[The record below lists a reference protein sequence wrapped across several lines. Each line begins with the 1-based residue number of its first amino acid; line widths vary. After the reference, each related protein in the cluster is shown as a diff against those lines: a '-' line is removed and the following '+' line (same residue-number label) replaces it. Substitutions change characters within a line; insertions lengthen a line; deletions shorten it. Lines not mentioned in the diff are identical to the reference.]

1 VAAGGF
7 YGPPSTH
14 LSVYQGDVMQ
24 KIEAVI
30 RPERLDDV
38 KTALDEIGLHGITVT
53 EVRGAGQQRGYV
65 HRYRG
70 AEYRVNLLE
79 KVKLETVVSDE
90 QLEEAIDAIIKAGRT
105 GEVGDG
111 KIFVIPVGD
120 AVRVRTGDRGAAA
133 IK

>member
-1 VAAGGF
+1 MV
-7 YGPPSTH
+7 
-14 LSVYQGDVMQ
+14 

-30 RPERLDDV
+30 RPDKLDDV
-38 KTALDEIGLHGITVT
+38 KAGLDEIGITGITVT

-79 KVKLETVVSDE
+79 KMKLETVVADHLVDPAVEVIVST
-90 QLEEAIDAIIKAGRT
+90 GRT

-111 KIFVIPVGD
+111 KIFLIPVAD
-120 AVRVRTGDRGAAA
+120 AVRVRTGERGEAA
-133 IK
+133 IR

>member
-1 VAAGGF
+1 MV
-7 YGPPSTH
+7 
-14 LSVYQGDVMQ
+14 

-30 RPERLDDV
+30 RPEKLDDV
-38 KTALDEIGLHGITVT
+38 KSALDEIGVSGITVM

-79 KVKLETVVSDE
+79 KVKIEAVVPDT
-90 QLEEAIDAIIKAGRT
+90 LLDAAIDAIVTVGRT

-111 KIFVIPVGD
+111 KIFLIPIAD
-120 AVRVRTGDRGAAA
+120 AVRVRTGERGEAA
-133 IK
+133 IQ

>member
-1 VAAGGF
+1 
-7 YGPPSTH
+7 
-14 LSVYQGDVMQ
+14 MQ

-79 KVKLETVVSDE
+79 KVKLETVVSDD
-90 QLEEAIDAIIKAGRT
+90 QLEEAIDTIVKAGRT

-120 AVRVRTGDRGAAA
+120 AVRVRTGERGNAA

>member
-1 VAAGGF
+1 
-7 YGPPSTH
+7 
-14 LSVYQGDVMQ
+14 MQ

-38 KTALDEIGLHGITVT
+38 KTALDEIGLHGITIT

-79 KVKLETVVSDE
+79 KVKLETVVTDD
-90 QLEEAIDAIIKAGRT
+90 QLEEAIDAIVKAGRT

-120 AVRVRTGDRGAAA
+120 AVRVRTGDRGNAA

>member
-1 VAAGGF
+1 
-7 YGPPSTH
+7 
-14 LSVYQGDVMQ
+14 MI

-30 RPERLDDV
+30 RPDKMEEVKSALDD
-38 KTALDEIGLHGITVT
+38 IGVHGVTLT

-79 KVKLETVVSDE
+79 KVKLETVVPDSMVE
-90 QLEEAIDAIIKAGRT
+90 QAVSVIISTGRT

-111 KIFVIPVGD
+111 KIFLLPVVD
-120 AVRVRTGDRGAAA
+120 AVRVRTGERGEAA
-133 IK
+133 IR

>member
-1 VAAGGF
+1 MV
-7 YGPPSTH
+7 
-14 LSVYQGDVMQ
+14 

-30 RPERLDDV
+30 RPDRLDDV
-38 KTALDEIGLHGITVT
+38 KSGLDEIGVTGITVM

-79 KVKLETVVSDE
+79 KVKLETVVPEGIVE
-90 QLEEAIDAIIKAGRT
+90 QAVQVIITTGRT

-111 KIFVIPVGD
+111 KIFLLPVND
-120 AVRVRTGDRGAAA
+120 AVRVRTGERGEAA
-133 IK
+133 IR

>member
-1 VAAGGF
+1 MV
-7 YGPPSTH
+7 
-14 LSVYQGDVMQ
+14 

-30 RPERLDDV
+30 RPDKLDDV
-38 KTALDEIGLHGITVT
+38 KGGLDEMGVTGITVT

-79 KVKLETVVSDE
+79 KIKLET
-90 QLEEAIDAIIKAGRT
+90 IIPDSLVDQAVEVICTAGRT

-111 KIFVIPVGD
+111 KIFVIPVAD
-120 AVRVRTGDRGAAA
+120 AVRVRTGERGEAAVR
-133 IK
+133 

>member
-1 VAAGGF
+1 
-7 YGPPSTH
+7 
-14 LSVYQGDVMQ
+14 MQ

-38 KTALDEIGLHGITVT
+38 KTALDEIGLHGITIT

-79 KVKLETVVSDE
+79 KVKLETVVSDD
-90 QLEEAIDAIIKAGRT
+90 QLEEAIDTIVKAGRT

-120 AVRVRTGDRGAAA
+120 AVRVRTGERGNAAV
-133 IK
+133 K

>member
-1 VAAGGF
+1 MV
-7 YGPPSTH
+7 
-14 LSVYQGDVMQ
+14 

-38 KTALDEIGLHGITVT
+38 KAALDEIGIHGITVQ

-79 KVKLETVVSDE
+79 KIKLETVVADAKVDE
-90 QLEEAIDAIIKAGRT
+90 AVEVIVTAGRT

-111 KIFVIPVGD
+111 KIFLIPVSD
-120 AVRVRTGDRGAAA
+120 AIRVRTGDRGETA
-133 IK
+133 IG

>member
-1 VAAGGF
+1 MV
-7 YGPPSTH
+7 
-14 LSVYQGDVMQ
+14 

-30 RPERLDDV
+30 RPDRLDDV
-38 KTALDEIGLHGITVT
+38 KAGLDEIGIHGITVM

-79 KVKLETVVSDE
+79 KVKLETVVP
-90 QLEEAIDAIIKAGRT
+90 EAIVDQVVELSVSTGRT

-111 KIFVIPVGD
+111 KIFLIPVAD
-120 AVRVRTGDRGAAA
+120 AVRVRTGERGEAA
-133 IK
+133 IR

>member
-1 VAAGGF
+1 M
-7 YGPPSTH
+7 T
-14 LSVYQGDVMQ
+14 

-30 RPERLDDV
+30 RPDKLDDV
-38 KTALDEIGLHGITVT
+38 KTGLDEIGVHGITVS

-79 KVKLETVVSDE
+79 KIKLETVVPDHLVDSAV
-90 QLEEAIDAIIKAGRT
+90 QVIVASGRT

-111 KIFVIPVGD
+111 KIFLIPVGD
-120 AVRVRTGDRGAAA
+120 AVRVRTGERGEAA
-133 IK
+133 IR

>member
-1 VAAGGF
+1 MV
-7 YGPPSTH
+7 
-14 LSVYQGDVMQ
+14 
-24 KIEAVI
+24 KIEAIV
-30 RPERLDDV
+30 RPERLEAV
-38 KTALDEIGLHGITVT
+38 KAALDDLGITGITVM

-79 KVKLETVVSDE
+79 KIKIETILPEGMVEPAV
-90 QLEEAIDAIIKAGRT
+90 EAICVAGRT

-120 AVRVRTGDRGAAA
+120 AVRVRTGERGEAAVR
-133 IK
+133 

>member
-1 VAAGGF
+1 MV
-7 YGPPSTH
+7 
-14 LSVYQGDVMQ
+14 

-30 RPERLDDV
+30 RPEKLDDV
-38 KTALDEIGLHGITVT
+38 KSALDEIGVSGITVM

-79 KVKLETVVSDE
+79 KVKLEAVVPDA
-90 QLEEAIDAIIKAGRT
+90 QLDAAIDAIVTVGRT

-111 KIFVIPVGD
+111 KIFLIPIAD
-120 AVRVRTGDRGAAA
+120 AVRVRTGERGEAA
-133 IK
+133 IQ

>member
-1 VAAGGF
+1 MV
-7 YGPPSTH
+7 
-14 LSVYQGDVMQ
+14 

-30 RPERLDDV
+30 RPEKLDEV
-38 KTALDEIGLHGITVT
+38 KTALDEIGVHGVTIT

-79 KVKLETVVSDE
+79 KVKIETVIPDALV
-90 QLEEAIDAIIKAGRT
+90 EEAVKIISETGRT

-111 KIFVIPVGD
+111 KIFLIPIAD
-120 AVRVRTGDRGAAA
+120 AVRVRTGERGEAA
-133 IK
+133 IR

>member
-1 VAAGGF
+1 
-7 YGPPSTH
+7 
-14 LSVYQGDVMQ
+14 MQ

-79 KVKLETVVSDE
+79 KVKLETVVTDD
-90 QLEEAIDAIIKAGRT
+90 QLEEAIDAIVKAGRT

-120 AVRVRTGDRGAAA
+120 AVRVRTGDRGNAA

>member
-1 VAAGGF
+1 
-7 YGPPSTH
+7 
-14 LSVYQGDVMQ
+14 MQ
-24 KIEAVI
+24 KIEADI

-38 KTALDEIGLHGITVT
+38 KTALDEIGLHGITIT

-79 KVKLETVVSDE
+79 KVKLETVVSDD
-90 QLEEAIDAIIKAGRT
+90 QLEEAIDVIVKAGRT

-120 AVRVRTGDRGAAA
+120 AVRVRTGDRGSAA

>member
-1 VAAGGF
+1 LRLRRAA
-7 YGPPSTH
+7 SRRRRREM
-14 LSVYQGDVMQ
+14 V

-30 RPERLDDV
+30 RPEKLEDV
-38 KTALDEIGLHGITVT
+38 KAGLDEIGVTGITVT

-79 KVKLETVVSDE
+79 KSRVEMVVAAELQEDVVETIS
-90 QLEEAIDAIIKAGRT
+90 ASGRT

-111 KIFVIPVGD
+111 KVFVLPVAT
-120 AVRVRTGDRGAAA
+120 AVRVRTAERGEAA
-133 IK
+133 IR

>member
-1 VAAGGF
+1 MV
-7 YGPPSTH
+7 
-14 LSVYQGDVMQ
+14 

-30 RPERLDDV
+30 RPDKLDDV
-38 KTALDEIGLHGITVT
+38 KTALDDIGIHGITIS

-79 KVKLETVVSDE
+79 KIKLETVVPDNLVDE
-90 QLEEAIDAIIKAGRT
+90 AVEVITRFGRT

-111 KIFVIPVGD
+111 KIFLIPVND
-120 AVRVRTGDRGAAA
+120 AVRVRTGERGEAA
-133 IK
+133 IR